1 MRIAL
6 HNGPFANQ
14 GYEVVS
20 TDEAP
25 PRIMYPFSHLPIYRD
40 DVHVYLDAHVY
51 SLQSMRGSQTSW
63 AYVYAGVQHLGLWES
78 VEQATDIR
86 IDDEVSDIVS
96 LDGVEIEAPKRPR
109 GRPRKVTAAQEV

>member
-6 HNGPFANQ
+6 HNGPYANQ

-25 PRIMYPFSHLPIYRD
+25 SRIMYPFSRQAVGRHEDRLEL
-40 DVHVYLDAHVY
+40 HAHIY

-63 AYVYAGVQHLGLWES
+63 AYVYSGVQPLG
-78 VEQATDIR
+78 QFRPTDDLDR
-86 IDDEVSDIVS
+86 LLDEDSIDTEVSDIVS
-96 LDGVEIEAPKRPR
+96 LDGAEIEAPKRPR
-109 GRPRKVTAAQEV
+109 GRPRTVTV

>member
-6 HNGPFANQ
+6 HNGPHANR

-25 PRIMYPFSHLPIYRD
+25 SRIIYPFSRD
-40 DVHVYLDAHVY
+40 AVDHQESQFQLHAHIY

-63 AYVYAGVQHLGLWES
+63 AYVYSGIRPLGEFRLIDS
-78 VEQATDIR
+78 VDSLVDGDSIDI
-86 IDDEVSDIVS
+86 EVSDIVS
-96 LDGVEIEAPKRPR
+96 LDGAEIEAPKRPR
-109 GRPRKVTAAQEV
+109 GRPRTVTV

>member
-6 HNGPFANQ
+6 HNGPHANR

-25 PRIMYPFSHLPIYRD
+25 SRIMYPFGHHAVGCDENRLEL
-40 DVHVYLDAHVY
+40 HAHIY

-63 AYVYAGVQHLGLWES
+63 AYVYSGVRRLGEFRP
-78 VEQATDIR
+78 TD
-86 IDDEVSDIVS
+86 DLDLLLDEDSTDTEVSDIVS
-96 LDGVEIEAPKRPR
+96 LDGAEIEAPKRPR
-109 GRPRKVTAAQEV
+109 GRPRKTAV